1 MIISE
6 TQKPPVG
13 GMGGSVHDWE
23 RGLDPWHEEAFEGL
37 PTPLGCTKGE
47 RKGGWF
53 ALDAYGNQIGFVAD
67 GEEYPDELPV
77 PTPEPEPEPDPDPAD
92 TAAYEDLEQVHMAKD
107 GLPMALW
114 PKFPEGAIT
123 LWMAGDLIDAFP
135 ASIKEHC
142 RAAEL
147 LGDGDLEAHRA
158 YLNQFA
164 REGYF
169 EIFKDEMEWAY
180 QREAAR
186 DYAAS
191 VVRDAPPRQG
201 RRGDN

>member
-1 MIISE
+1 M
-6 TQKPPVG
+6 PGLVG
-13 GMGGSVHDWE
+13 
-23 RGLDPWHEEAFEGL
+23 EAFRGEGPQKRL
-37 PTPLGCTKGE
+37 KGRPHPFFGSIMSE
-47 RKGGWF
+47 QNAAEG
-53 ALDAYGNQIGFVAD
+53 
-67 GEEYPDELPV
+67 
-77 PTPEPEPEPDPDPAD
+77 PAE
-92 TAAYEDLEQVHMAKD
+92 TAAFEDLEQVHMAKD